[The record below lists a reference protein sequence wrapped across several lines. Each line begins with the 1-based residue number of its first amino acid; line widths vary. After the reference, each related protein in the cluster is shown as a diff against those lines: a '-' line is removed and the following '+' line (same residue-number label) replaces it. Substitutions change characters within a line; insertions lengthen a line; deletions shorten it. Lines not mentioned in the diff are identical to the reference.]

1 MKFRRVRKAAMGRG
15 RMNGRNK
22 IETSSRVSKSE
33 DLKRMDGGR
42 LGGALSSL
50 FFPFRNFQVSKER
63 MLSIYRSK
71 LLATFSP
78 VNG

>member
-50 FFPFRNFQVSKER
+50 FFPFRNFQGKDALNLQKQ
-63 MLSIYRSK
+63 MLV
-71 LLATFSP
+71 AFSP